1 MPSKM
6 QSTYENKMEKA
17 QTLNSEDED
26 EYEYVDV
33 YTPAVPTEERRG
45 LDPGARRE
53 ELALKN
59 TPGSGKQSIKD
70 RLIQVLVVLLS
81 LMFLLWIIPT
91 SLVFKHY
98 SSVSKE
104 MLELKK
110 SIAETRQNVSQLL
123 ESTEKD
129 RNSLMVEVRKLSK
142 TLSAVCEYCPPGWKF
157 VDVSCYKFS
166 TGSLTWEEAR
176 NDCVRQDSILLVFTD
191 KKEMDALLPVLG
203 LLNRWIGL
211 RLDNNVWKWL
221 DGTFL
226 TFTNW
231 SPNEPNNAAG
241 NEKCTEILSGSGTW
255 NDCNCANKNDYICK
269 KVGRC

>member
-17 QTLNSEDED
+17 QTLNSDDED

-142 TLSAVCEYCPPGWKF
+142 TLR
-157 VDVSCYKFS
+157 
-166 TGSLTWEEAR
+166 SLTWEEAR